1 MVKEKNHQLNKTKII
16 KGFRT
21 DHIASLAY
29 PNNVKSPIKVGF
41 KTPNEILERKCLER
55 HVWSQLLCSLTNY
68 L

>member
-1 MVKEKNHQLNKTKII
+1 MIIGKKNINKTKII
-16 KGFRT
+16 KGFKT

-41 KTPNEILERKCLER
+41 KPTNEILERKCW
-55 HVWSQLLCSLTNY
+55 HVWSQLLCSPTNY